1 MAEEE
6 DRTHED
12 KLDELLFQMIQ
23 ENENSTDS
31 EAAKSIKRIIR
42 DIMNE
47 DHGDEDNKDLYRV
60 IQQITNVLSGL
71 DHQDYPYAIIA
82 NEEITNI
89 YNILYPNEE
98 EGEEY

>member
-1 MAEEE
+1 MADEK
-6 DRTHED
+6 DPPTQDDD
-12 KLDELLFQMIQ
+12 KLELLVDKMI
-23 ENENSTDS
+23 EDNSTDS